1 VCECSSDTIEIG
13 GECVPT
19 GTFAAIISS
28 VAVVIAMQLGWCYLR
43 YRRRKNDEMWQVNHE
58 ELHFSHPV
66 EVIGQ
71 GAFGVVLLAEYRGTK
86 VAIKR
91 VLPFQEKR
99 TRSGSVASV
108 GSVSK
113 DATPEQEE
121 KDIEKQSDGD
131 TNTEAVTGS
140 FGTKRASP
148 TGTGSKSSTNDLDFL
163 GGLSFGGKKT
173 RLQRWLPLLFTDE
186 TTRYNLSILG
196 TASGGSGTSRSYFA
210 RMCPN
215 CDDTSRR
222 QQEFMTEMRLLS
234 RLRHPCEYKNPST
247 SRLLYLVA
255 DFFFKLNRRYHDCN
269 GRCHDGK

>member
-1 VCECSSDTIEIG
+1 
-13 GECVPT
+13 
-19 GTFAAIISS
+19 
-28 VAVVIAMQLGWCYLR
+28 
-43 YRRRKNDEMWQVNHE
+43 MWQVNHE

-99 TRSGSVASV
+99 TRSGYVASV

-113 DATPEQEE
+113 DATPEQDE

-131 TNTEAVTGS
+131 TNPEAVTGS
-140 FGTKRASP
+140 FGTRHASL
-148 TGTGSKSSTNDLDFL
+148 TGTGSRSRSSTNDLDFL
-163 GGLSFGGKKT
+163 GGLSIGGKKT
-173 RLQRWLPLLFTDE
+173 RIQRWLPFLFPDE
-186 TTRYNLSILG
+186 TTRYNMSILG
-196 TASGGSGTSRSYFA
+196 TASAGSSTAKSLFA

-215 CDDTSRR
+215 CDETSRR

-247 SRLLYLVA
+247 SRPLYLVA
-255 DFFFKLNRRYHDCN
+255 DF
-269 GRCHDGK
+269 

>member
-1 VCECSSDTIEIG
+1 
-13 GECVPT
+13 
-19 GTFAAIISS
+19 
-28 VAVVIAMQLGWCYLR
+28 
-43 YRRRKNDEMWQVNHE
+43 MWQVNHE

-108 GSVSK
+108 GSATK
-113 DATPEQEE
+113 DATPEQDE
-121 KDIEKQSDGD
+121 KDIEKQFDGD
-131 TNTEAVTGS
+131 TNPEAVTGS
-140 FGTKRASP
+140 FGIKRACL

-173 RLQRWLPLLFTDE
+173 RLQRWLPFLFPDE
-186 TTRYNLSILG
+186 TTRYNMSILG
-196 TASGGSGTSRSYFA
+196 TASAGSSTAKSLFA

-215 CDDTSRR
+215 CDATSRR

-234 RLRHPCEYKNPST
+234 RLRHPCEYENPSIPCP
-247 SRLLYLVA
+247 LYLVA